1 MERSVADNNKP
12 KEHLYEHRPED
23 KPQIFRTL
31 RNIDLNLLTIF
42 EAVYVHKGIV
52 NAAKILNLTPSAIS
66 QSIQKLR
73 IIFPD
78 PLFIRK
84 GQGVTPTTYATHL
97 HEYISQGLES
107 ILGALDL
114 TGSYDK
120 KRTITIGTT
129 PSIGALVMPT
139 IYKAVKARFPHLLL
153 RNIPVHD
160 AELQLSQF
168 QTDLVVDNHVYNNR
182 VVQNHILFSD
192 NIELVCRQGHPAL
205 TPPLT
210 QEKINEADHSLLMVE
225 GQSYT
230 QLRQRILEMF
240 PDRQISFSSYN
251 VFTSASLI
259 ANSDLLGIMPARFYH
274 LFNGCWPLQRLPHTL
289 LNSEKID
296 FSLHYNK
303 LSLRDPV
310 LENVITTIC
319 DAF

>member
-1 MERSVADNNKP
+1 MSDNNQSDTAITDL
-12 KEHLYEHRPED
+12 HLAD

-73 IIFPD
+73 SIFPD

-97 HEYISQGLES
+97 HEYVSQGLES

-120 KRTITIGTT
+120 QRTITIGTS
-129 PSIGALVMPT
+129 PSIGALVIPT
-139 IYKAVKARFPHLLL
+139 IYEAIRTHSPQLLL
-153 RNIPVHD
+153 RNIPVID
-160 AELQLSQF
+160 AEAQLSQF
-168 QTDLVVDNHVYNNR
+168 QTDLIIDNQHYSSR
-182 VVQNHILFSD
+182 TIQNHLLFSD
-192 NIELVCRQGHPAL
+192 RIELVCRQHHPSLNAPV
-205 TPPLT
+205 TD
-210 QEKINEADHSLLMVE
+210 EKLSRVDHTLLMVE
-225 GQSYT
+225 GQNFSS
-230 QLRQRILEMF
+230 LHQRIQELF
-240 PDRQISFSSYN
+240 PERQISFSSYN
-251 VFTSASLI
+251 IFTIASLI
-259 ANSDLLGIMPARFYH
+259 ANSDLLGIMPTRFFE
-274 LFNGCWPLQRLPHTL
+274 LFSACWPLKRLPCPS
-289 LNSEKID
+289 LNSEQVE

-310 LENVITTIC
+310 LSNVIDIIRQ
-319 DAF
+319 AF

>member
-1 MERSVADNNKP
+1 MTDNNKP
-12 KEHLYEHRPED
+12 KEHLYEHRPDD

-52 NAAKILNLTPSAIS
+52 NAARILNLTPSAIS

-73 IIFPD
+73 VIFPD

-139 IYKAVKARFPHLLL
+139 IYQAVKARFPHLLL
-153 RNIPVHD
+153 RNIPVYD

-168 QTDLVVDNHVYNNR
+168 QTDLIIDNHVYSNR
-182 VVQNHILFSD
+182 VVQKHILFSD
-192 NIELVCRQGHPAL
+192 HIELICRQGHPAL
-205 TPPLT
+205 TSPLT
-210 QEKINEADHSLLMVE
+210 QETINAAYHSLLMVE
-225 GQSYT
+225 GQSYA

-240 PDRQISFSSYN
+240 PNRQISFSSYN

-259 ANSDLLGIMPARFYH
+259 AGTDLLGIMPARFFN
-274 LFNGCWPLQRLPHTL
+274 LFSHCWPLQRLPYAL
-289 LNSEKID
+289 LNCEKID

-310 LENVITTIC
+310 LENVIATIR

>member
-1 MERSVADNNKP
+1 MSDNNQP
-12 KEHLYEHRPED
+12 ETRFTEQRPED

-73 IIFPD
+73 TIFPD

-120 KRTITIGTT
+120 QRTITIGTT
-129 PSIGALVMPT
+129 PSVGALVMPT
-139 IYKAVKARFPHLLL
+139 IYQAIKARYPQLLL
-153 RNIPVHD
+153 RNIPVSD
-160 AELQLSQF
+160 AEIQLSQF
-168 QTDLVVDNHVYNNR
+168 QTDLIIDNSVYTNRALQSYVLFVDN
-182 VVQNHILFSD
+182 L
-192 NIELVCRQGHPAL
+192 ELVYRQDHPSL
-205 TPPLT
+205 SVPLDDD
-210 QEKINEADHSLLMVE
+210 KLKGLDHTLLLIE
-225 GQSYT
+225 GQHFIL
-230 QLRQRILEMF
+230 LRQRIQEMF

-251 VFTSASLI
+251 IFTIAALI
-259 ANSDLLGIMPARFYH
+259 ASSDLLGIMPGRFLE
-274 LFNGCWPLQRLPHTL
+274 LFRNCWPLQSLPHGPI
-289 LNSEKID
+289 NSEHVE
-296 FSLHYNK
+296 FSLHFNK

-310 LENVITTIC
+310 LDNVINAIRE
-319 DAF
+319 AF